1 MNYMNELF
9 ETWLARS
16 KDTPE
21 ADAVME
27 KFCADDDENYDL
39 VVNFIEATARQGFE
53 AGFDCA
59 VQLLKIEYAK
69 DPKDPNTD
77 EKDFSGEEWRKIE
90 GHENYSASTFGRIRN
105 DRNGYILRP
114 LNPTGYCTVSLDKKG
129 CYIHRII
136 AGTFLPNPDNK
147 PMVNHKDGN
156 RRNNRVS
163 NLEWATQSENIQH
176 AVKTG
181 LHKRAIPLAVY
192 QNKKFIG
199 TFTSELAAASALKIS
214 DRTISI
220 YVHSGKP
227 TQEGYL
233 FQRI

>member
-9 ETWLARS
+9 ETWLVNA

-21 ADAVME
+21 ADAVMQ

-39 VVNFIEATARQGFE
+39 IVNFIEATSRQGFE

-77 EKDFSGEEWRKIE
+77 ETDFSGEEWRKID

-136 AGTFLPNPDNK
+136 AQTFLPNPEQK
-147 PMVNHKDGN
+147 PLVNHKDGN

-176 AVKTG
+176 AVKMG
-181 LHKRAIPLAVY
+181 LHTRAIPIAVY
-192 QNKKFIG
+192 YHKELIG
-199 TFTSELAAASALKIS
+199 KFTSHTEASKALNIS
-214 DRTISI
+214 DALVNLYMDT
-220 YVHSGKP
+220 GK
-227 TQEGYL
+227 TTSHGYL
-233 FQRI
+233 FQKL

>member
-1 MNYMNELF
+1 MNYMDELYDAWF
-9 ETWLARS
+9 PDS

-21 ADAVME
+21 ALAIMNKME
-27 KFCADDDENYDL
+27 ADKDENYDAL
-39 VVNFIEATARQGFE
+39 IRCICAVSRQGFE

-77 EKDFSGEEWRKIE
+77 EKDFSGEEWRKID

-114 LNPTGYCTVSLDKKG
+114 LNPTGYCTVSLDKKV

-136 AGTFLPNPDNK
+136 AQTFLPNPEQK

-163 NLEWATQSENIQH
+163 NLEWNTQKENLNH
-176 AVKTG
+176 AVKIG
-181 LHKRAIPLAVY
+181 LHRRAIPVAVY

-199 TFTSELAAASALKIS
+199 NFSSHKEASVALHIS
-214 DRTISI
+214 DALVNLYMDT
-220 YVHSGKP
+220 GK
-227 TQEGYL
+227 TTSHGYL